1 MHFYMSFCNTTCGKK
16 CWLFKLNFGLFA
28 LNKKPKKKHTGNTY
42 LLSLC
47 CHLTWIESCYMKI
60 FWNYFRVFWKVFLES
75 IRNRML
81 LDRLWAPWADQ
92 EPITPKKMIRRRK
105 MINLKSKDLF
115 VFCLGVNNNSIRNVN
130 FCPFF
135 CISRLRVYK
144 RIKLKH
150 NEWIKKKYWFFFYFA
165 WIHHSMI

>member
-1 MHFYMSFCNTTCGKK
+1 MFTFETELWPFCFEQKK
-16 CWLFKLNFGLFA
+16 LGE
-28 LNKKPKKKHTGNTY
+28 NTY

-47 CHLTWIESCYMKI
+47 FHLTWIESYMKI

-81 LDRLWAPWADQ
+81 LDRLWEPWADQ
-92 EPITPKKMIRRRK
+92 EPITPKKKIQRRK
-105 MINLKSKDLF
+105 MINLKSKNLF
-115 VFCLGVNNNSIRNVN
+115 VFSLGVNNNSIWNVN

-135 CISRLRVYK
+135 CISRRRVYK

-150 NEWIKKKYWFFFYFA
+150 NELIKEEILIFDFISLEY
-165 WIHHSMI
+165 IMHSVI